1 MTNGAAI
8 EGVFIIVVSIVSFL
22 FLCLM
27 AKCLILWFLENRK
40 IEVLEEV
47 KPLIDQKIQKL
58 NEKKEKEIEEAEDRG
73 YRRAER
79 DFTGERGY

>member
-27 AKCLILWFLENRK
+27 AKCLILWFLENIK
-40 IEVLEEV
+40 KDEVEE
-47 KPLIDQKIQKL
+47 
-58 NEKKEKEIEEAEDRG
+58 
-73 YRRAER
+73 
-79 DFTGERGY
+79 